1 MAEKAVKSQEVSARK
16 TGGRPSGPWKDK
28 LWRDTLRLVALWPVD
43 DTRKGRTNLEASA
56 VALFGAAKSG
66 DVPAIKEIGD
76 RLDGKVPQAVT
87 GEGGGP
93 VALAITWLPP
103 Q

>member
-1 MAEKAVKSQEVSARK
+1 LPKAPRGPYIDKPFRDALRLAVKRPEDAVVKGKTKLDKIASQLVEVAI
-16 TGGRPSGPWKDK
+16 G
-28 LWRDTLRLVALWPVD
+28 
-43 DTRKGRTNLEASA
+43 
-56 VALFGAAKSG
+56 G

-93 VALAITWLPP
+93 IAMAISWLPP
-103 Q
+103 SE